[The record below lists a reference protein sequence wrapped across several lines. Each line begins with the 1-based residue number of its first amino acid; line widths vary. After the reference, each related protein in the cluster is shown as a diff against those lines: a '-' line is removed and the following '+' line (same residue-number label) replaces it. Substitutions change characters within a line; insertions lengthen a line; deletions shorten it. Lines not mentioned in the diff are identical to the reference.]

1 MGTGTAIGDILIF
14 VGDRGTARIGTAI
27 SLGRGMFFLVIFGAC
42 ASTHGVFFFFLRG
55 NDKGGCI
62 IGCIRVRFRKK
73 LDEKTDY

>member
-42 ASTHGVFFFFLRG
+42 ASTHGVFFFC
-55 NDKGGCI
+55 GGMTKVVVLLVVL
-62 IGCIRVRFRKK
+62 G
-73 LDEKTDY
+73 